1 MKFRE
6 VVEVNRS
13 PKIEGMVKLNDSH
26 MLLHTTDSVYMFN
39 TNTNCIDE
47 VEFVKP

>member
-13 PKIEGMVKLNDSH
+13 PKIEGLLKLNDSH
-26 MLLHTTDSVYMFN
+26 TVLHTTDSVYVWN
-39 TNTNCIDE
+39 TDTNRIDE
-47 VEFVKP
+47 VDFKRD